1 MGVQWALSTWTTLWR
16 RSFLLLVWLVC
27 SSALFA
33 LAHWEGARQEQRRL
47 ETFGA
52 DLEGLAQVSATILSN
67 RLQQLDDVLLTLRAG
82 YLAAPGDFPATV
94 RLLRNGPLAD
104 SSLQVVR
111 VDRDGLL
118 AFTDAPNASA
128 GLYLGDREYFK
139 LFSEGAADR
148 FHIDQPVFGR
158 VTKRLSV
165 PLVRPVLEPG
175 GAFSGVVA
183 LSVTQASLTEFG
195 ARLHFSGD
203 TVVTL
208 VNLEG
213 ALVSRSHGL
222 ETMQGQRLSP
232 EMLAPLLVSP
242 SGVLTRQSPFDG
254 VERTL
259 AFRRLDNLPLI
270 VIFAASPSGVLAE
283 TTAQSRVLLFSAAL
297 TSLALLAL
305 LWLLA
310 SSIQRRN
317 EAARVIATQRTHLAE
332 AQRVSGMG
340 SWEVNLTTGA
350 MLCSDEA
357 QNLLDVAPEVFP
369 RDIEGFLE
377 YVPADER
384 DLIRRMIAQAASDGR
399 LLFEHHARRGDGVER
414 LFLQCGELI
423 QREGAGPTLIGTV
436 RDVTEQRAAER
447 ALADSEARLRSVIAV
462 MAEGVIVLAV
472 DGSVQSCNSA
482 AERILG
488 AELCRGFPLLG
499 GATDSYWLR
508 EDGSPLLPA
517 DLPPLLTLATG
528 RAVDRM
534 ILGLRQAAAGELWL
548 SMSSRPLP
556 HDNSESYAAVV
567 SFVDVTVLR
576 QAGLDG
582 RMAQAIFENVGQPV
596 VVTDA
601 DARILMIN
609 PAAAAVTGFSA
620 EEALGQRPSLWRSDR
635 HDKAFYERMWQ
646 AVIENGQWI
655 GEIWNRNKAGEAFPV
670 LLSVTAI
677 RDPSSHATRYV
688 GIYTDITERKRSE
701 AEMWRRA
708 NFDPLTGLPNRMLLY
723 ERLDRSLARAVRES
737 TRLAVLFIDLDG
749 FKPVNDQYGHQAG
762 DVVLG
767 ALAARM
773 QLKLRDS
780 DTVSRLGGDEFVV
793 LLQSVGSN
801 EEVLHVAEGLLTAV
815 EAPVEYEERL
825 IYLSCS
831 IGIAFFPENALSR
844 EALMVCADAA
854 MYRAKAA
861 GKGRLCIGD
870 PRLL

>member
-1 MGVQWALSTWTTLWR
+1 MGVQWALSTWTTPWR
-16 RSFLLLVWLVC
+16 RGFLLVVWLLC
-27 SSALFA
+27 SAALFA
-33 LAHWEGARQEQRRL
+33 IAHWEGERQEQRRL
-47 ETFGA
+47 ENFGA

-104 SSLQVVR
+104 PGLQVVR

-118 AFTDAPNASA
+118 AFTDAPNVST
-128 GLYLGDREYFK
+128 GLYLGDRDYFK
-139 LFSEGAADR
+139 LFSEGAADH

-165 PLVRPVLEPG
+165 PLVRPVLGPG

-195 ARLHFSGD
+195 ARLRFSGD
-203 TVVTL
+203 AVVSL
-208 VNLEG
+208 FDLDGV
-213 ALVSRSHGL
+213 LVSRSQDL
-222 ETMQGQRLSP
+222 AALQGQRLSP
-232 EMLAPLLVSP
+232 EMLAPLLAAP
-242 SGVLTRQSPFDG
+242 SGVLTRRSPLDG

-270 VIFAASPSGVLAE
+270 VVFAASPSSVLAE

-310 SSIQRRN
+310 LSVQRRN

-340 SWEVNLTTGA
+340 SWEVDLTTGA
-350 MLCSDEA
+350 ILCSEEA
-357 QNLLDVAPEVFP
+357 QHLLGVAPEMFP
-369 RDIEGFLE
+369 SDVEGFLE
-377 YVPADER
+377 YVPPDER
-384 DLIRRMIAQAASDGR
+384 DIVRRMIAQAASDGR
-399 LLFEHHARRGDGVER
+399 MLFEHHARRGDGAER
-414 LFLQCGELI
+414 LFLQRGELV

-436 RDVTEQRAAER
+436 RDVTEQRAAEQ
-447 ALADSEARLRSVIAV
+447 ALADSEERLRSVIAV
-462 MAEGVIVLAV
+462 MAEGVIVLAS
-472 DGSVQSCNSA
+472 DGSVQTCNA
-482 AERILG
+482 AARNIFG
-488 AELCRGFPLLG
+488 AELCHDFPLMG
-499 GATDSYWLR
+499 KGADSYWLH

-528 RAVDRM
+528 QAVDRM

-556 HDNSESYAAVV
+556 NGNGEGYAAVV
-567 SFVDVTVLR
+567 SFVDVTALR
-576 QAGLDG
+576 KAGLDG
-582 RMAQAIFENVGQPV
+582 RMAKAIFENIGQPV

-601 DARILMIN
+601 DARIIMIN

-646 AVIENGQWI
+646 AVTEKGQWI

-677 RDPSSHATRYV
+677 RDPSSLATRYV

-708 NFDPLTGLPNRMLLY
+708 NFDPLTGLPNRMLFY

-737 TRLAVLFIDLDG
+737 TRLAVLFVDLDG
-749 FKPVNDQYGHQAG
+749 FKPVNDKYGHQAG
-762 DVVLG
+762 DVVLSV
-767 ALAARM
+767 LAARM
-773 QLKLRDS
+773 QQKLRES

-801 EEVLHVAEGLLTAV
+801 EEVLRVGEGLLAAV
-815 EAPVEYEERL
+815 EAPVEFEERL

-831 IGIAFFPENALSR
+831 IGIAFFPENASDR
-844 EALMVCADAA
+844 EALMLCADAA

-861 GKGRLCIGD
+861 GKGRLCIGV
-870 PRLL
+870 PRTI